1 MYKELF
7 TALQGKGFFPENDTL
22 TKFRGNVKYTIKE
35 AGDRIVIS
43 RPVTDEIIADG
54 TALKYI
60 SSISSR
66 FSIEDA
72 RITRDRLEVVLTPP
86 GINTEEEAR
95 RIDYAVNSIDTGLYG
110 YSEDNGSENGS
121 AFDSNE
127 DFTDDEININSNRE
141 LNSEGRGYIP
151 PDRNPYL
158 EQSQQY
164 FMPETAFSASGLI
177 GAILAAIIGA
187 VLIALLSAVGFYA
200 SIVGVITAVL
210 IIKAY
215 NLFSG
220 KNIPIVLAVILVL
233 ISVFL
238 GNVFSVAV
246 EMFRYYGIGVSDSL
260 YLGLMAH
267 FDNKNFDVARVWRSF
282 GLSLLFA
289 ALGAVSVFKK
299 PNTR

>member
-7 TALQGKGFFPENDTL
+7 KALQGKGYFPENDSL
-22 TKFRGNVKYTIKE
+22 TKFKGNVKYTVKE
-35 AGDRIVIS
+35 DSDRIIIS
-43 RPVTDEIIADG
+43 RPLTDEQIG
-54 TALKYI
+54 EGNALKFI

-66 FSIEDA
+66 FGIEDA
-72 RITRDRLEVVLTPP
+72 RINRDKLEIVFTPP
-86 GINTEEEAR
+86 GINTEEEVK
-95 RIDYAVNSIDTGLYG
+95 RIDYAVEAIDTGLYT
-110 YSEDNGSENGS
+110 YSDTKESNYVPVHQD
-121 AFDSNE
+121 NE
-127 DFTDDEININSNRE
+127 DFTDDEININSQKEPNPV
-141 LNSEGRGYIP
+141 NRGYIP

-158 EQSQQY
+158 DPVQQY
-164 FMPETAFSASGLI
+164 YMPETGFSTTGLI

-220 KNIPIVLAVILVL
+220 KNIPIALAIVLVL

-238 GNVFSVAV
+238 GNIFSVAV
-246 EMFRYYGIGVSDSL
+246 DMYRYYGVGVTDSL

-267 FDNKNFDVARVWRSF
+267 FDNKNFDVPRVWRSF

-299 PNTR
+299 PSTR